1 MSDSTHICFKI
12 EPDLKVDFQRK
23 IEELGFQDVSKAM
36 RAIVSTVTYD
46 GALAPREQALARHL
60 SKLRQTITLEE
71 TEKVYNDFCEFMD
84 AHNYLAVTARKSIEE
99 FIEIMDVFETDSIFA
114 KQFLYMFDYALI
126 PHEIPDLLKAYY
138 RDSHVNQKRREKMT
152 NIVRASLEDTDISSL
167 MTPAQKKKI
176 ENITIPPTT

>member
-1 MSDSTHICFKI
+1 MKERATLTFRL
-12 EPDLKVDFQRK
+12 EPDLKADFQRK
-23 IEELGFQDVSKAM
+23 VQDLGFRSISSCLHN
-36 RAIVSTVTYD
+36 IVEVVTYD
-46 GALAPREQALARHL
+46 GSLTPREQALARHL
-60 SKLRQTITLEE
+60 SKIRQTITLEE

-99 FIEIMDVFETDSIFA
+99 FIELTDVFETDSTFA

-152 NIVRASLEDTDISSL
+152 NIVRANLEDTDISSL
-167 MTPAQKKKI
+167 MTPAELKKI
-176 ENITIPPTT
+176 AKTSTT